1 MMQDII
7 LKCKA
12 EGCASKNKHF
22 WCSKK
27 RKVGKIHVK
36 ETITCKSNV
45 TICAMLNR
53 KVFPCCEDAIL
64 LILLFQ

>member
-12 EGCASKNKHF
+12 EGCAPKKNKQF

-36 ETITCKSNV
+36 ETKHANL
-45 TICAMLNR
+45 M
-53 KVFPCCEDAIL
+53 
-64 LILLFQ
+64 

>member
-12 EGCASKNKHF
+12 EGCAPKNKQF

-36 ETITCKSNV
+36 ETKHVNL
-45 TICAMLNR
+45 M
-53 KVFPCCEDAIL
+53 
-64 LILLFQ
+64 